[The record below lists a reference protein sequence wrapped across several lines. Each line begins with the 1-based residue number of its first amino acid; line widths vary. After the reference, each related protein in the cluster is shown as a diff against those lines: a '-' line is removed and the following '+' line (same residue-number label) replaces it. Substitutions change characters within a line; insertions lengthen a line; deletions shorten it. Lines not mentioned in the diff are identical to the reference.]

1 MPYIIRNQ
9 ASEIIALVRDAPFD
23 NAEFL
28 SADHPDVSA
37 FISEDGE
44 RGAQRALAESDLN
57 LARVIEDVIQLLV
70 HKNTIMFTELP
81 PAVQLK
87 LINREKLRHS
97 LQESSQNLW
106 DEDEGLI

>member
-9 ASEIIALVRDAPFD
+9 ANEIISLVRDAPYD

-28 SADHPDVSA
+28 AADHPAVHA
-37 FISEDGE
+37 FISGDENQ
-44 RGAQRALAESDLN
+44 GAHRALAESDLN

-70 HKNTIMFTELP
+70 RKNTIMFTELP

-87 LINREKLRHS
+87 LLNREKLRHS
-97 LQESSQNLW
+97 LQENPISIW